1 MCRSGVPPKSILFW
15 IFAKWRQSTLFSA
28 GALWVRQVI
37 LGQYTAIDECSRHSI
52 TYGEHIRCKEVRLLD
67 EAIKLLPFNIE
78 CVQTN
83 RG

>member
-37 LGQYTAIDECSRHSI
+37 LGQYTTIDECSRLGLS
-52 TYGEHIRCKEVRLLD
+52 
-67 EAIKLLPFNIE
+67 NQ
-78 CVQTN
+78 VQQASDLVQLAKNTSL
-83 RG
+83 GVL